1 MPSLNMYTQIRLS
14 SLETFFQNQGFQY
27 RALQQAGFFTDI
39 VLYCKNGFVSLHQ
52 AVLLPLSSLLLNYS
66 SMVSLTDM
74 PMVVVLPDYDV
85 STAQSLVSLLYTGRY
100 VN

>member
-39 VLYCKNGFVSLHQ
+39 VLYCKDGRVSLHQ
-52 AVLLPLSSLLLNYS
+52 AVLLPLSRVLVYYS
-66 SMVSLTDM
+66 SLVSMTDKHM
-74 PMVVVLPDYDV
+74 ALVLPDYDV
-85 STAQSLVSLLYTGRY
+85 STAQSLVSFLYTGRY